1 MNNLNDMTDLSF
13 TQTSRAM
20 SSLPLNRAERVYK
33 PWWQVVSEY
42 NKQTL
47 TLTKA
52 ERVRVTKCKNPAV
65 FTSL

>member
-33 PWWQVVSEY
+33 PIWQIAVE
-42 NKQTL
+42 NNAKPKQL
-47 TLTKA
+47 
-52 ERVRVTKCKNPAV
+52 RVTKCKNPAV